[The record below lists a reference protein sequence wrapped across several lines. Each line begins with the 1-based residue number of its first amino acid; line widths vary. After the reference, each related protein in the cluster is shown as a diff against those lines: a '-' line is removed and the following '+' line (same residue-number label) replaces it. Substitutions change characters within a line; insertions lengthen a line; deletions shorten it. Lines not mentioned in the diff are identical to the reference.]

1 MSNTKDEKPVG
12 YKSPPASTRFKPGQ
26 SGNPSGRPKK
36 IKSLKAELIE
46 ELEELTDVTENG
58 QKLQIT
64 KARAIAKALVQAAAG
79 GNLRATTTLLSLF
92 ARDPVD
98 TQPTDETTPEDRAL
112 LDEFVD
118 RELRRRA
125 GETSSNNPN
134 DPNKRKTKP

>member
-1 MSNTKDEKPVG
+1 MSNTEDEKSVG
-12 YKSPPASTRFKPGQ
+12 YKSPPAWTRFKPGH

-36 IKSLKAELIE
+36 AKSLKAELIE
-46 ELEELTDVTENG
+46 ELEALTNVTENG

-112 LDEFVD
+112 LDEYVD
-118 RELRRRA
+118 REFRRRD
-125 GETSSNNPN
+125 GETSSNS
-134 DPNKRKTKP
+134 PNKSQQKED

>member
-1 MSNTKDEKPVG
+1 MSKTEDEKPVG
-12 YKSPPASTRFKPGQ
+12 YKSPPAWTRFKPGQ

-36 IKSLKAELIE
+36 IKSLKVELVE
-46 ELEELTDVTENG
+46 ELEQFTDVTENG

-125 GETSSNNPN
+125 GETSSNNP
-134 DPNKRKTKP
+134 DESQQKED

>member
-1 MSNTKDEKPVG
+1 MSKTEDEKPVG
-12 YKSPPASTRFKPGQ
+12 YKSPPAWTRFKPGQ

-36 IKSLKAELIE
+36 IKSLKVELVE
-46 ELEELTDVTENG
+46 ELEQFTDVTENG

-112 LDEFVD
+112 LDEYVD
-118 RELRRRA
+118 REVRRRA
-125 GETSSNNPN
+125 GEILIQQPQ
-134 DPNKRKTKP
+134 